1 MSEGIWPLATW
12 RAQSPPNSPLG
23 PVLLIPFNTN
33 PEGRVCTLK
42 RILLDRSKFQ
52 AFQWFQCQGWLEG
65 IHQPFQPFLWW
76 WRKWRYLHWHVA
88 ARQICLE
95 IQVQCQAFEGNS
107 ARVRAG
113 YLSRSFMR
121 PDPRSQ
127 ATKYFNLVCLSSCSV
142 SFDSVNSTT
151 DTAIRALLAK
161 DFGCLIRIRTLD
173 NFSSASRSSRVPP
186 FKWNNFSLQQQSQES
201 GHTRCPMT
209 APWRCTG
216 KPWKPRGRSLT
227 TLQWHS
233 LRQKFQ
239 QKLGWGRPTSRTPS
253 LANSSSRQPS
263 GWISNSRFVD
273 ELQRVPDFTQ
283 LSRCFHAK
291 DRSPK
296 CSVPVVHMWQTT
308 WPWGPSYLTM
318 PI

>member
-1 MSEGIWPLATW
+1 M
-12 RAQSPPNSPLG
+12 R
-23 PVLLIPFNTN
+23 
-33 PEGRVCTLK
+33 TLK

-186 FKWNNFSLQQQSQES
+186 FKWNNFRCNSNRRRVDIHDVRWQPHEGVLGSLENYGDGALLLCS
-201 GHTRCPMT
+201 GT
-209 APWRCTG
+209 ACDR
-216 KPWKPRGRSLT
+216 
-227 TLQWHS
+227 
-233 LRQKFQ
+233 
-239 QKLGWGRPTSRTPS
+239 
-253 LANSSSRQPS
+253 NSS
-263 GWISNSRFVD
+263 
-273 ELQRVPDFTQ
+273 
-283 LSRCFHAK
+283 
-291 DRSPK
+291 RSWAEADLHPG
-296 CSVPVVHMWQTT
+296 HHH
-308 WPWGPSYLTM
+308 
-318 PI
+318 